1 MMEFVANRKL
11 RTEPEYEN
19 KIPPLTP
26 EEFMQLEENIL
37 AEGRVLVPIDT
48 WNGVIIDGHH
58 RWKVIQKH
66 PEIPYD
72 VREHDFPD
80 KWAAFD
86 WMYKNQLGRRNLT
99 DEQRTYMI
107 GKMYEARKNS
117 HGNHAER
124 GEDGKYLSAQNGH
137 LGECRVRQD
146 EVIGKELGIGHNTVR
161 RAEKFAKGI
170 DALRNVAPEVADKVL
185 SGEVTTTKHAVSHL
199 AKIPPEELKRA
210 AKQMIEEKTVKV
222 PLVEEASHVPS
233 TQVKSVL
240 KVKKSDEDGY
250 SKARRKL
257 NQIIDDAY
265 RPMLDEGSQSA
276 FDINDLVEDIEAN
289 GGSYVALLN
298 RTINQRRDLMR
309 TEADKELIRQAVAEI
324 LNAIME
330 VRNSV

>member
-1 MMEFVANRKL
+1 MMEFVANREL

-26 EEFMQLEENIL
+26 EEFQQLEDNIL

-86 WMYKNQLGRRNLT
+86 WMYRNQLGRRNLT

-107 GKMYEARKNS
+107 GKMYECRKHS
-117 HGNHAER
+117 QGGDRRSDEFSR
-124 GEDGKYLSAQNGH
+124 DQNG
-137 LGECRVRQD
+137 LLKERRRVYEQIAD
-146 EVIGKELGIGHNTVR
+146 ELGVGDNTVK

-170 DALRNVAPEVADKVL
+170 DALRSVAPEVADKVL

-210 AKQMIEEKTVKV
+210 AKQMVEGNPVKV
-222 PLVEEASHVPS
+222 PSVEEAPRAPS
-233 TQVKSVL
+233 DQVKSVL
-240 KVKKSDEDGY
+240 KVKASDEDGY
-250 SKARRKL
+250 SKDRRKL

-265 RPMLDEGSQSA
+265 RPMLDEGSQST

-289 GGSYVALLN
+289 GGNYVALLN

-324 LNAIME
+324 MNAIME
-330 VRNSV
+330 VRDSV